1 MVHSLIPMSVDIK
14 IRIFE
19 KPARLVNVMELTC
32 AIGMAYYQAGL
43 ALPKVEAGMDLKEVW
58 NEVIPQ
64 IRDNKKVKE
73 NLRFVISNY
82 IFKKGE
88 KIDED
93 SLITLRL
100 GYEFR

>member
-43 ALPKVEAGMDLKEVW
+43 ELPHMEAGMDLKEVW
-58 NEVIPQ
+58 NAVTPQ
-64 IRDNKKVKE
+64 IRENPKVKE
-73 NLRFVISNY
+73 SLRFVITNY

-93 SLITLRL
+93 SLITLKL

>member
-1 MVHSLIPMSVDIK
+1 MSVDIK

-43 ALPKVEAGMDLKEVW
+43 DLPHMEAGMDLKEVW
-58 NEVIPQ
+58 NTVTPQ
-64 IRDNKKVKE
+64 IRENSKVKE
-73 NLRFVISNY
+73 SLRFVITNY

-93 SLITLRL
+93 SLITLKL

>member
-43 ALPKVEAGMDLKEVW
+43 DLPHMEAGMDLKEVW
-58 NEVIPQ
+58 NTVTPQ
-64 IRDNKKVKE
+64 IRENSKVKE
-73 NLRFVISNY
+73 SLRFVITNY

-93 SLITLRL
+93 SLITLKL

>member
-43 ALPKVEAGMDLKEVW
+43 ELPQMEAGMDLKEVW
-58 NEVIPQ
+58 NTVTPQ
-64 IRDNKKVKE
+64 IRENSKVKE
-73 NLRFVISNY
+73 SLRFVITNY

-93 SLITLRL
+93 SLITLKL

>member
-43 ALPKVEAGMDLKEVW
+43 ELPHMEVGMDLKEVW
-58 NEVIPQ
+58 NTVTPQ
-64 IRDNKKVKE
+64 IRENSKVKE
-73 NLRFVISNY
+73 SLRFVITNY

-93 SLITLRL
+93 SLITLKL

>member
-43 ALPKVEAGMDLKEVW
+43 ELPHMEAGMDLKEVW
-58 NEVIPQ
+58 NTVTPQ
-64 IRDNKKVKE
+64 IRENSKVKE
-73 NLRFVISNY
+73 SLRFVITNY

-93 SLITLRL
+93 SLITLKL